1 MNQDLKLFLMVP
13 KQEKIAA
20 VRLIENQE
28 ERPLTPSLD
37 AQKEFFW
44 IAIYRLSDILR
55 TIFTIENFS

>member
-1 MNQDLKLFLMVP
+1 MVTIVTTPLVLMNQDLKLFLMVP

-37 AQKEFFW
+37 SQKEFF
-44 IAIYRLSDILR
+44 
-55 TIFTIENFS
+55 